1 MITPL
6 REDSVVC
13 PLLGMFADGKISSE
27 KFIEQKQNEKEL
39 ELWSLSIFWYCTN
52 VTQIVDLDVV
62 NQDMPCKQNT
72 RRD

>member
-39 ELWSLSIFWYCTN
+39 EL
-52 VTQIVDLDVV
+52 
-62 NQDMPCKQNT
+62 
-72 RRD
+72 